1 MPIRPSH
8 LSYCTLIFLF
18 FACQKKE
25 VQLPLIDISG
35 ISEIHNHSSIWVFM
49 VNKNGNTIA
58 DLNKNNKILNTH
70 WIYNIDRRLNMKAVV
85 PVLIEM
91 QKNKNKD
98 SMHKKKGMK
107 SYFSYADTK
116 SKAISLLLFP
126 QTNFVKLSGS
136 TGFKDGFDE
145 QNCALRIQLL
155 EDGIAINGISYP
167 LSSLLLALK
176 NEQHCEVEEN
186 LSVVLMYNEKTSYQS
201 YLQAKVYLY
210 ANEIPCETI
219 EYLYTVK

>member
-1 MPIRPSH
+1 MLVKLSH
-8 LSYCTLIFLF
+8 LIYCALFFLI

-35 ISEIHNHSSIWVFM
+35 ISEIQNHSSIWVFM

-70 WIYNIDRRLNMKAVV
+70 WIYNIDRRLNMKTVV

-116 SKAISLLLFP
+116 SKAISLLQFP

-136 TGFKDGFDE
+136 TSFKDEFDE
-145 QNCALRIQLL
+145 QNCAVRIQLL
-155 EDGIAINGISYP
+155 EDGIAINSINYP

-176 NEQHCEVEEN
+176 NEQLCEDEEN
-186 LSVVLMYNEKTSYQS
+186 LTVVLMYDEKTSYQS
-201 YLQAKVYLY
+201 YLQAKVYLH